1 MMEVLVAM
9 AILAMLGTAVV
20 AFLRSGL
27 AAWRIAETRG
37 DAYARAQTILERL
50 RDDLDALAS
59 DSGRCG
65 PDVRLLSDYDA
76 KGRQRIRFIRTVRGE
91 GQDPILRDGG
101 LFVGAEGEI
110 DRRGDLYEREFG
122 ALRASG
128 GLQEVAYFLDPAG
141 GNLLYR
147 AERAPIGGTGSLLGD
162 ARIAGS
168 PPALGEPLAAGIVYI
183 EWNFWSQ
190 WSGSW
195 RTDLPP
201 RPASPA
207 DTVAGPCTAWDSTR
221 ERSGGNPVDFP
232 FVREG
237 SRDRPIDDIVPARIQ
252 TIVVLEPSWVE
263 RYARLDRDISP
274 ADSTIPVDSTGGYPE
289 PDDPASA
296 FIRIEGEWIRYAA
309 LGERAFEKADRG
321 KRGTRPAAH
330 ARGTEVSFGIAFT
343 RVLDVPCAREDW
355 SEDAK

>member
-27 AAWRIAETRG
+27 AAWRVAETRG
-37 DAYARAQTILERL
+37 DAYARAQTVLDRL

-65 PDVRLLSDYDA
+65 SDVRLLSDYDA
-76 KGRQRIRFIRTVRGE
+76 KGNQRLRFVRTVRGE

-110 DRRGDLYEREFG
+110 DRRGDLAEREFG

-147 AERAPIGGTGSLLGD
+147 AERTPIGGGGSLLGD
-162 ARIAGS
+162 ASIAGS
-168 PPALGEPLAAGIVYI
+168 PPGLGEPLAGGIAYI

-195 RTDLPP
+195 RTDLPA

-207 DTVAGPCTAWDSTR
+207 SVAGPCTAWDSTR
-221 ERSGGNPVDFP
+221 ARSGGSPVDFP

-237 SRDRPIDDIVPARIQ
+237 SQDRPIDDIVPARIQ
-252 TIVVLEPSWVE
+252 ATIVLEPAWIE
-263 RYARLDRDISP
+263 RYARLDKDISP
-274 ADSTIPVDSTGGYPE
+274 EEGTIAVDSTRGYPE

-296 FIRIEGEWIRYAA
+296 FIRIDGEWIRYAV
-309 LGERAFEKADRG
+309 LGDRTFEKVERG
-321 KRGTRPAAH
+321 RRGSRPAAH
-330 ARGTEVSFGIAFT
+330 KRGTDVFFGVAFV
-343 RVLDVPCAREDW
+343 RVLDIPCAREDW
-355 SEDAK
+355 SEDAR